1 MYLENFVIRGGH
13 ELFGDEKVKKALIIY
28 AILLVLTVIVPA
40 IVCFSQSDDSSSKE
54 LINIFN
60 TFINA
65 MSF

>member
-1 MYLENFVIRGGH
+1 
-13 ELFGDEKVKKALIIY
+13 VKKALIIY

-60 TFINA
+60 TFINE